1 MTFRLFFLVTF
12 ACLTPLAKGGV
23 VINEIHHDPNV
34 KTELAEFI
42 ELHNTGT
49 EPVDLSGWEIGDA
62 VVFTFPDGCQC
73 RIYIEVPAPLLGEA
87 NARDTLN
94 ISRQT

>member
-1 MTFRLFFLVTF
+1 MRLPVTFHLFFLVTF
-12 ACLTPLAKGGV
+12 ACLTALAKGGV
-23 VINEIHHDPNV
+23 VINEIHHDPDV

-62 VVFTFPDGCQC
+62 VVFTSVS
-73 RIYIEVPAPLLGEA
+73 YTHL
-87 NARDTLN
+87 TLPT
-94 ISRQT
+94 ILRV